1 MSANNQIQNNM
12 SASTQA
18 EKLKTSG
25 GEVVEALNQNQSIKL
40 NEIQNQSPNTNN
52 STTTMM
58 TAEMMNAKVQADL
71 KTYEPT
77 IVNGCLGGDEVYTR
91 PLPCKT
97 PCEKRMLMNGRS
109 WWKLQGYNFS
119 CACAWDALETSLMRQ
134 EQMKLIN
141 QLQKIECEKIW
152 AEPME
157 CDECGVMKT
166 RGTLERNQYDDHY
179 CEECWEEKYD
189 KCEVC
194 CDPVAREYDEADE
207 EDPYLED
214 ENENQKCVCADCREE
229 FLEEVQ
235 EHLEERKRRRIYIKD
250 QQALLV
256 KLCKENGIEETIMN
270 MGASWDIDEA
280 YETIYGNE
288 GSKNEF

>member
-18 EKLKTSG
+18 GKLKTSG

-58 TAEMMNAKVQADL
+58 TTEMMNAKVQAYL
-71 KTYEPT
+71 KTYELSKA
-77 IVNGCLGGDEVYTR
+77 NGCIGCDEFYTR

-97 PCEKRMLMNGRS
+97 PCEKNMMMNGRS
-109 WWKLQGYNFS
+109 WWKLRGYNTD
-119 CACAWDALETSLMRQ
+119 CACAWDALETYLM
-134 EQMKLIN
+134 EEEI
-141 QLQKIECEKIW
+141 QKEAMRLRRIEAEKW
-152 AEPME
+152 EAEPME
-157 CDECGVMKT
+157 CGECGEMKT
-166 RGTLERNQYDDHY
+166 RGTLSSDQYNDHY

-189 KCEVC
+189 KCEWC

-214 ENENQKCVCADCREE
+214 ENKDVKCVCEGCREE

-235 EHLEERKRRRIYIKD
+235 EHLDERERRYKHIQD

-256 KLCKENGIEETIMN
+256 KLCKENNIEETIMN
-270 MGASWDIDEA
+270 MGATNDLEEA
-280 YETIYGNE
+280 YELIYGTK
-288 GSKNEF
+288 GSDDEF

>member
-1 MSANNQIQNNM
+1 M

-58 TAEMMNAKVQADL
+58 TTEMMNAKVQADL

-77 IVNGCLGGDEVYTR
+77 RANGVINEGCEVYTR

-97 PCEKRMLMNGRS
+97 PCEKRTMNGRS
-109 WWKLQGYNFS
+109 WWKLQGYNS
-119 CACAWDALETSLMRQ
+119 ICACAWDALETSLMR
-134 EQMKLIN
+134 KLI
-141 QLQKIECEKIW
+141 QEEQWRIQKIEWEKRD

-157 CDECGVMKT
+157 CDECSEMKT
-166 RGTLERNQYDDHY
+166 RGTLSRDQYDDHY

-189 KCEVC
+189 KCDC
-194 CDPVAREYDEADE
+194 CDEPVAREYCEADD

-214 ENENQKCVCADCREE
+214 ENEDEKCVCEGCREE

-235 EHLEERKRRRIYIKD
+235 ERLEERKRRRIYIKD

-270 MGASWDIDEA
+270 MGATWDIDEA
-280 YETIYGNE
+280 YEHIYGGE

>member
-1 MSANNQIQNNM
+1 M

-52 STTTMM
+52 STTMM
-58 TAEMMNAKVQADL
+58 TTEMMNAKVQADL

-77 IVNGCLGGDEVYTR
+77 RANGVIGGDDDEVYTR

-97 PCEKRMLMNGRS
+97 PCEKSVMNGRS
-109 WWKLQGYNFS
+109 WWKLRGYNS
-119 CACAWDALETSLMRQ
+119 ICACAWDALETYLMNELITQ
-134 EQMKLIN
+134 EAMK
-141 QLQKIECEKIW
+141 KRRIEAEKW
-152 AEPME
+152 EAEPR
-157 CDECGVMKT
+157 ECGECGEMKT
-166 RGTLERNQYDDHY
+166 NGTLSRDKYNDHY

-189 KCEVC
+189 KCEC
-194 CDPVAREYDEADE
+194 CNDPVAREYDEDDE

-214 ENENQKCVCADCREE
+214 ENGDQKCVCADCREE
-229 FLEEVQ
+229 EEEEIQ
-235 EHLEERKRRRIYIKD
+235 ERLEERKRRRIYIKD

-270 MGASWDIDEA
+270 MGATWDIDEA
-280 YETIYGNE
+280 YEHIYGGE